1 MTEAPIGKKYKVEIF
16 GKEAIADLEKKQL
29 CFLEDKKCVNIPN
42 LADLILFLHT
52 MGHKVEEIK
61 E

>member
-1 MTEAPIGKKYKVEIF
+1 MEPPKGKRYKLELF
-16 GKEAIADLEKKQL
+16 GEEAIADLEKNEL
-29 CFLEDKKCVNIPN
+29 CYTKLKRCVKIPN

-52 MGHKVEEIK
+52 MGHKIEEVK